1 VKVVWEDAYSII
13 EPQITAE
20 GVHVWPFDPTF
31 PVDVRYL
38 VFKRRHE
45 IRLNRHDYFELLY
58 FHSGEAIY
66 RVQSR
71 TLKVREGDLFVMGS
85 TSLHRMI
92 DYPRGRVRAGVLY
105 FLPELIRSGDG
116 AEEEV
121 EYLMPFLVQDS
132 SFPHVI
138 PAHTRIPLQVFD
150 LMKRTNAELPAAS
163 NWARLS
169 IKTYLKMILVLLV
182 NHYASFRGTEETF
195 HHKNR
200 DLERLR
206 PLFTFIDQHYAEP
219 LSVEHAASLIC
230 MSKSHFMRFFKQV
243 TGQSFVSHLN
253 RFRVAK
259 AQSLLTSADKS
270 IAEISQEVGFY
281 DQSYFGMVF
290 HKLVGVTPR
299 EFKQQVTR

>member
-1 VKVVWEDAYSII
+1 MKVVWEDAYSII

-20 GVHVWPFDPTF
+20 GVHVWPFDHTF

-38 VFKRRHE
+38 VFERRHE
-45 IRLNRHDYFELLY
+45 IRVNRHDYFELLY

-66 RVQSR
+66 QVQGR
-71 TLKVREGDLFVMGS
+71 TLRVREGDLFVMGS

-121 EYLMPFLVQDS
+121 EYLMPFLVQNS

-163 NWARLS
+163 NRARLS

-195 HHKNR
+195 NHKNR

-206 PLFTFIDQHYAEP
+206 PLFKFIDQHYAEP
-219 LSVEHAASLIC
+219 LSVEQAASLIC

-243 TGQSFVSHLN
+243 TGHSFVSHLS
-253 RFRVAK
+253 RFRIAK

-281 DQSYFGMVF
+281 DQSYIGMIF
-290 HKLVGVTPR
+290 HKLVGLTPR
-299 EFKQQVTR
+299 EFRQQATR